1 VNERWKVEHGRTSG
15 TGIDVTQE
23 LNIAENLE
31 SVRTAIAESERASG
45 RPAGSVEL
53 VAVSK
58 THPPEVIRKA
68 VEAGHLL
75 FGENR
80 VQEAKAKIPE
90 LPAKVRWHLI
100 GHLQSNKIRQALP
113 LFEMI
118 HGVDSVQLLEDIQRK
133 AADLGVFPR
142 ILLQVNV
149 AGESSK
155 FGFAPDRLLSELER
169 IIQVDRVQVEGL
181 MTIPPL
187 ASNPENSRR
196 YFVQLRQL
204 RDRLEKEF
212 RFPLPHLSMGMSGDY
227 RVAVEE
233 GATLVRIGTAIFG
246 ERRTK

>member
-1 VNERWKVEHGRTSG
+1 MAL
-15 TGIDVTQE
+15 D
-23 LNIAENLE
+23 LAENLQR
-31 SVRTAIAESERASG
+31 VRMEIAESERTSG
-45 RPAGSVEL
+45 RSAGSVEL

-58 THPPEVIRKA
+58 AHPPELVRQA
-68 VEAGHLL
+68 YEAGQLL

-90 LPAKVRWHLI
+90 LPAKLRWHLI

-113 LFEMI
+113 LFEMF
-118 HGVDSVQLLEDIQRK
+118 HGVDSVELLEEIQRI
-133 AADLGVFPR
+133 AADLGLFPR

-155 FGFAPDRLLSELER
+155 FGFAPERLLSELER
-169 IIQVDRVQVEGL
+169 IARAERIQVEGL

-187 ASNPENSRR
+187 SANPEDSRK
-196 YFVQLRQL
+196 YFALLRQL

-212 RFPLPHLSMGMSGDY
+212 RLSLPHLSMGMSGDY

-233 GATLVRIGTAIFG
+233 GATIVRVGTAIFG
-246 ERRTK
+246 ERRAK

>member
-1 VNERWKVEHGRTSG
+1 MIVLEEP
-15 TGIDVTQE
+15 
-23 LNIAENLE
+23 NISENLE
-31 SVRTAIAESERASG
+31 SVRTVIAESERASG
-45 RPAGSVEL
+45 RRIGSVEL
-53 VAVSK
+53 LAVSK
-58 THPPEVIRKA
+58 THPPEVIRQA
-68 VEAGHLL
+68 VEAGQLL

-80 VQEAKAKIPE
+80 VQEAKAKIPD

-118 HGVDSVQLLEDIQRK
+118 HSVDSVEMLDDIQRI
-133 AADLGVFPR
+133 AGDLGLFPR
-142 ILLQVNV
+142 VLLQVNV

-155 FGFAPDRLLSELER
+155 FGFVPERLLSEVER
-169 IIQVDRVQVEGL
+169 ITRADRVQVEGL

-196 YFVQLRQL
+196 YFIQLRQL

-212 RFPLPHLSMGMSGDY
+212 QFPLPHLSMGMSGDY

-233 GATLVRIGTAIFG
+233 GATLVRVGTAIFG
-246 ERRTK
+246 ERRAK